1 MDYQPISC
9 DQHEQLELAVLRRLA
24 LKLHLKDGRVLNG
37 IAQDVYTYE
46 QAEWLRFQD
55 REAGEITLRLDTLEQ
70 VTRHKS

>member
-1 MDYQPISC
+1 MEFC
-9 DQHEQLELAVLRRLA
+9 VLRRFA
-24 LKLHLKDGRVLNG
+24 LILHLKDGRVLNG
-37 IAQDVYTYE
+37 IALDVYTYE